1 MIRLALLSLIL
12 FPCAITDAFG
22 QDTTEAQLQAFRTP
36 PSPAFVLL
44 GIEPSSVEKPSTPR
58 AVAASFVTTV
68 QQGGAIEVAPYW
80 LASHP
85 RLTFD
90 DYYNA
95 NVGQTILQTL
105 SLSFATAP
113 RTDNADSVGT
123 RVGLGARWMFVAGE
137 PRDTLKSL
145 RAELTKVQSKI
156 LDADDEAETARLMA
170 EAKAIALAIQRE
182 DHLRVGFRLEMAASA
197 TMNFLNDNFSK
208 GKFDRWGVWLT
219 GAYLAE
225 ESSLDFLAVLRL
237 MGDRKEVG
245 TQNVFDAG
253 GRLVS
258 DCGDFSLSLEYILRS
273 EISTTGTAQTS
284 GGTSGTYFFSTT
296 YRLAGFVEYHYN
308 QDISVF
314 LTFGRSYSAA
324 QGGDGGLV
332 AQVGVNFGLGEIP
345 IIRQ

>member
-1 MIRLALLSLIL
+1 MMRSALLSLIL
-12 FPCAITDAFG
+12 FPCVIVGAFG

-68 QQGGAIEVAPYW
+68 QQGGAIELAPYW
-80 LASHP
+80 LSSHP

-95 NVGQTILQTL
+95 NVGQTMLQTL

-170 EAKAIALAIQRE
+170 EAKTIALAIQRE

-237 MGDRKEVG
+237 MGNRKDVG
-245 TQNVFDAG
+245 TQNVLDAG

-284 GGTSGTYFFSTT
+284 GGTSGTFFFSTT

-314 LTFGRSYSAA
+314 LTFGRSYSPE

-332 AQVGVNFGLGEIP
+332 AQVGVNFGLGQIP